1 MQILNYCQRNWGRKN
16 DIKTSS
22 RECYQGCKYTTNGR
36 RSNGEYKEDIRG
48 VKKTMIKKYRLKTNV
63 EKDKN
68 KKRITLEVNS
78 FQLWYMMLGLCWIDL
93 IEKLKKNTDKLQEEI
108 YKIGRK
114 EFNWP
119 GSR

>member
-1 MQILNYCQRNWGRKN
+1 
-16 DIKTSS
+16 
-22 RECYQGCKYTTNGR
+22 
-36 RSNGEYKEDIRG
+36 
-48 VKKTMIKKYRLKTNV
+48 MIKKYQLKTNV

-78 FQLWYMMLGLCWIDL
+78 FQLWYMMIGLFRLRL
-93 IEKLKKNTDKLQEEI
+93 IKKLQKNTDKLQEEI
-108 YKIGRK
+108 HKIGRK